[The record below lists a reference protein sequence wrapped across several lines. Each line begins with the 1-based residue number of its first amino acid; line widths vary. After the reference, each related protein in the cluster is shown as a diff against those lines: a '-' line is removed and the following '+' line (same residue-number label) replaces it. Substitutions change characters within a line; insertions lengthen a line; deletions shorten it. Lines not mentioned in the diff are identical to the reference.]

1 VEQVLDGLGL
11 LPNVV
16 ILIAALAALS
26 KASDLTITHSINV
39 ASVTGLGKTTVGFIL
54 VAFSTSLPE
63 LFVAIFSVLNPEN
76 VGVSIGN
83 VLGSN
88 IVNICLILGVCF
100 LLISLKYPEK
110 SRVLPKMAKEE
121 LGSLYFGLF
130 VASIVPLA
138 LIYIGYASRFVG
150 VILLVIFIYY
160 MLQLSKTKTPT
171 ETSLSGTEKNKLR
184 RYATLTI
191 LGAFGVVICAYFIVE
206 SASFLAAS
214 AGIPPVVIGATVV
227 AFGTSVPELST
238 SIGAVKKGH
247 LELALGNIIGSC
259 FMNITLIL
267 GITLVTSPL
276 SIVMSAF
283 SNVAIFS
290 LITNL
295 LLWYF
300 LSNERVG
307 RREGM
312 VLLFLYAVFLAT
324 SLGWIQIAQ
333 AV

>member
-1 VEQVLDGLGL
+1 
-11 LPNVV
+11 
-16 ILIAALAALS
+16 
-26 KASDLTITHSINV
+26 
-39 ASVTGLGKTTVGFIL
+39 
-54 VAFSTSLPE
+54 
-63 LFVAIFSVLNPEN
+63 
-76 VGVSIGN
+76 
-83 VLGSN
+83 
-88 IVNICLILGVCF
+88 
-100 LLISLKYPEK
+100 
-110 SRVLPKMAKEE
+110 MAKEE

-130 VASIVPLA
+130 IASIVPLA

-150 VILLVIFIYY
+150 VLLLVIFVYY
-160 MLQLSKTKTPT
+160 MFQLSKARTPT
-171 ETSLSGTEKNKLR
+171 EQSLSKTEKNKLGK
-184 RYATLTI
+184 YVTLTI
-191 LGAFGVVICAYFIVE
+191 LGAVGVVICAYFIVE
-206 SASFLAAS
+206 SSTFLAGS
-214 AGIPPVVIGATVV
+214 VGIPPLVIGATVV

-267 GITLVTSPL
+267 GITLVASSLT
-276 SIVMSAF
+276 INMSAF
-283 SNVAIFS
+283 SNVALFS

-312 VLLFLYAVFLAT
+312 VMLFLYVLFIAI

-333 AV
+333 TA

>member
-1 VEQVLDGLGL
+1 LFEGLGL
-11 LPNVV
+11 IGNII
-16 ILIAALAALS
+16 ILIIALAALN

-63 LFVAIFSVLNPEN
+63 LFVAVFSVLNPEN

-110 SRVLPKMAKEE
+110 TRVLPIIAKED

-130 VASIVPLA
+130 IASIVPLG

-150 VILLVIFIYY
+150 IALLVIFIYY
-160 MLQLSKTKTPT
+160 MFQLSRAQTPA
-171 ETSLSGTEKNKLR
+171 EQALSRAEKSKLNK
-184 RYATLTI
+184 YIGFAI
-191 LGAFGVVICAYFIVE
+191 LGAAGVVVCAYFIVE
-206 SASFLAAS
+206 SASYLALGV
-214 AGIPPVVIGATVV
+214 GIPPVVVGATVV
-227 AFGTSVPELST
+227 AFGTSLPELST
-238 SIGAVKKGH
+238 SYDAVKKGH
-247 LELALGNIIGSC
+247 FEIALGNIVGSC

-267 GITLVTSPL
+267 GITLVASPL
-276 SIVMSAF
+276 AINMSAF

-300 LSNERVG
+300 LSNERIG
-307 RREGM
+307 RREGI
-312 VLLFLYAVFLAT
+312 VLLFLYAVFMAT

-333 AV
+333 TA

>member
-1 VEQVLDGLGL
+1 M
-11 LPNVV
+11 
-16 ILIAALAALS
+16 
-26 KASDLTITHSINV
+26 
-39 ASVTGLGKTTVGFIL
+39 
-54 VAFSTSLPE
+54 
-63 LFVAIFSVLNPEN
+63 
-76 VGVSIGN
+76 
-83 VLGSN
+83 
-88 IVNICLILGVCF
+88 
-100 LLISLKYPEK
+100 ISLKYPEK

-130 VASIVPLA
+130 IASIVPLT
-138 LIYIGYASRFVG
+138 LIYIGYASQFVG

-160 MLQLSKTKTPT
+160 MFQLSKSRTPT
-171 ETSLSGTEKNKLR
+171 EKSLSKTEKNKLDK
-184 RYATLTI
+184 YIALTI
-191 LGAFGVVICAYFIVE
+191 LGAAGVIICAYFIVE

-214 AGIPPVVIGATVV
+214 VGIPPVVIGATVV

-267 GITLVTSPL
+267 GITLVASTL
-276 SIVMSAF
+276 TINMSAF

-307 RREGM
+307 RREGT
-312 VLLFLYAVFLAT
+312 VLLFLYALFLAI
-324 SLGWIQIAQ
+324 SLGAIQVAQ
-333 AV
+333 TT